1 MHTHTKRSTR
11 DEMTDALIH
20 CVTCNDI
27 KKAYAYAICL
37 DRLADIDKREE
48 ALNIET
54 NPDMK
59 EVIVS

>member
-1 MHTHTKRSTR
+1 
-11 DEMTDALIH
+11 MTDALIH